1 MAMMQITYQITIGEG
16 RTLAFE
22 IGEDTDIGSEKLNQT
37 LDLVSQ
43 ATARQKAEYDLPFQ
57 EQQLIQCRETLVATR
72 KKRAQAA
79 ATLEAHVTQMSLK
92 RSSNVQPLQSDV
104 NAVAE
109 FDKTITNLEAAIKAN
124 ELLIPRL
131 KAIIAGETPP
141 SLLTEA
147 EPEEFVV
154 PVPMAA
160 E

>member
-22 IGEDTDIGSEKLNQT
+22 IGEDTDIGPEALNKT
-37 LDLVSQ
+37 LDLVAQ

-57 EQQLIQCRETLVATR
+57 EQQLIQCRETLEATR
-72 KKRAQAA
+72 KRRAQAA
-79 ATLEAHVTQMSLK
+79 ATLDAHVAQLSAT
-92 RSSNVQPLQSDV
+92 RRSNVQPLQSDV

-131 KAIIAGETPP
+131 KAIIAGQPLP
-141 SLLTEA
+141 SLLDEA
-147 EPEEFVV
+147 APEEFAV

-160 E
+160 D

>member
-16 RTLAFE
+16 QTIAFE
-22 IGEDTDIGSEKLNQT
+22 IGEDTEVGTDGLNKT
-37 LDLVSQ
+37 LDLVAQ
-43 ATARQKAEYDLPFQ
+43 ATARQKAKHDLPFQ
-57 EQQLIQCRETLVATR
+57 EKQLIQCRESLVATR

-79 ATLEAHVTQMSLK
+79 ATLDAHVAQL
-92 RSSNVQPLQSDV
+92 SSTRRNNVQPLQSDV
-104 NAVAE
+104 NAVSE

-124 ELLIPRL
+124 ELLIPYL

-141 SLLTEA
+141 SLFPEN